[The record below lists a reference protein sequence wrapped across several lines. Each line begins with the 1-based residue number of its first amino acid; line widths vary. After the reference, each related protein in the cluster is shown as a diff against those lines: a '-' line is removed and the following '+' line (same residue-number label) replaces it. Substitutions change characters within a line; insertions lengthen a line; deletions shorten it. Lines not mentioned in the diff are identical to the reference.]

1 MGINRDKVLSAARKH
16 VRKGKW
22 DKALS
27 EYEKLAEDDPTD
39 ARSRL
44 KVADLNAKLDRTTEA
59 LDAYRSVAEFYAS
72 DDMYEKAV
80 AVYKQAIRLDDSSPE
95 LQRKVG
101 DAYHRLGRLK
111 DAVRAYH
118 KAQKIYRERGD
129 ARAQREILERMVQ
142 LDPEDVGLRIQLA
155 ERNAKDDQ
163 NERAVEL
170 FEQAA
175 AELEEEGRLD
185 EWLQVAERLIYLR
198 EEDIPLRKKVVKLYL
213 DRSDNKHA
221 LKHLQVCFKR
231 NPEDIETLRL
241 LGEAFERLER
251 IDKAVM
257 VLTQLA
263 TGYADAGRE
272 REAEDVWRHVLELDP
287 SNKRAKKA
295 LGRKR
300 QSEQRLDDSDVMT
313 GDNVEDTG
321 VVRNRNQTPAGDDDA
336 LAGVEFL
343 DEEDD
348 SDIVEVEVEPVREH
362 APSPETNQPA
372 AQQQSSPGEDFAEF
386 AGELSDLDMSGLDQE
401 PASTHQDRA
410 NEPTADAEQNRP
422 ARTPEQS
429 ARNPGQWSRDEEQP
443 SVERNG
449 GEEELV
455 DISESIEVI
464 ETVEPTVDHEPKA
477 SSREQ
482 QIKEQLKET
491 DVFLKY
497 GLYDKAEEII
507 GGIVEDAPDSIPARE
522 KMRQLYRAMGD
533 TAGEVDELIQIA
545 RITRTTPERAKSY
558 LQEALDVAD
567 DPGRVRDAAQRFGID
582 LGPSSDDDVQEL
594 SLDDSIVEMDV
605 DHGLDEDTGDFTHMD
620 VQEVGG
626 LEEATR
632 VEDDD
637 NATLGEPSE
646 GMFERTSSVVDV
658 DELTMEDAEEISI
671 DDAEFVEMDLDES
684 SFSELEIEEGPISD
698 DAEFVEMDV
707 DDSHGFEELS
717 EKDLIDVDEGKE
729 DENVDLYVT
738 EEEAD
743 AMFDNLF
750 ADVTHTGENV
760 NLGGDDPLGEMA
772 NVDFYLQ
779 QGLVT
784 EAEEEL
790 EEFKEDNP
798 EAPGVRQRADQ
809 IRSAREGRSPNENPF
824 GARSLSQKFQPDA
837 SLEESSFTLDEME
850 VSNTNLE
857 LGEAYMDMGL
867 YDEAME
873 EFEHALDDP
882 EAAKAAQFQIA
893 ICHQKKGDDEAALA
907 ELDALLAADA
917 VSDRLRNAVAAAR
930 ADIVGEG

>member
-1 MGINRDKVLSAARKH
+1 
-16 VRKGKW
+16 
-22 DKALS
+22 
-27 EYEKLAEDDPTD
+27 
-39 ARSRL
+39 
-44 KVADLNAKLDRTTEA
+44 
-59 LDAYRSVAEFYAS
+59 
-72 DDMYEKAV
+72 
-80 AVYKQAIRLDDSSPE
+80 
-95 LQRKVG
+95 
-101 DAYHRLGRLK
+101 
-111 DAVRAYH
+111 
-118 KAQKIYRERGD
+118 
-129 ARAQREILERMVQ
+129 
-142 LDPEDVGLRIQLA
+142 
-155 ERNAKDDQ
+155 
-163 NERAVEL
+163 
-170 FEQAA
+170 
-175 AELEEEGRLD
+175 
-185 EWLQVAERLIYLR
+185 
-198 EEDIPLRKKVVKLYL
+198 
-213 DRSDNKHA
+213 
-221 LKHLQVCFKR
+221 
-231 NPEDIETLRL
+231 
-241 LGEAFERLER
+241 
-251 IDKAVM
+251 
-257 VLTQLA
+257 
-263 TGYADAGRE
+263 
-272 REAEDVWRHVLELDP
+272 
-287 SNKRAKKA
+287 
-295 LGRKR
+295 
-300 QSEQRLDDSDVMT
+300 
-313 GDNVEDTG
+313 
-321 VVRNRNQTPAGDDDA
+321 
-336 LAGVEFL
+336 
-343 DEEDD
+343 
-348 SDIVEVEVEPVREH
+348 
-362 APSPETNQPA
+362 
-372 AQQQSSPGEDFAEF
+372 
-386 AGELSDLDMSGLDQE
+386 
-401 PASTHQDRA
+401 
-410 NEPTADAEQNRP
+410 
-422 ARTPEQS
+422 
-429 ARNPGQWSRDEEQP
+429 
-443 SVERNG
+443 VERTG

-464 ETVEPTVDHEPKA
+464 ETVEPTVDHEPQA

-522 KMRQLYRAMGD
+522 KMRRLYRAMGD

-594 SLDDSIVEMDV
+594 SLDDSFVEMDV

-671 DDAEFVEMDLDES
+671 DDAEFLEMDLDES

-717 EKDLIDVDEGKE
+717 ENDLIDVDEGEE

-743 AMFDNLF
+743 AMFDDLF

-790 EEFKEDNP
+790 EEYKEDNP
-798 EAPGVRQRADQ
+798 DAAGVRQRADQ

-873 EFEHALDDP
+873 EFEHALNDP

-907 ELDALLAADA
+907 ELDELLAADA